1 MSAVAA
7 TFWPR
12 PSWTAALA
20 GLQDLDLQWNVPL
33 ARHTTFRLGAPVTC
47 LAQPRSITA
56 LQALI
61 RRLVQEGIPYFL
73 LGAGSNLLAADEPWD
88 GVAIQLGQCCGEI
101 RLNPPD
107 HGTEMQRLEVGAG
120 VNLARLLRFS
130 LKHGLAGF
138 EPLVGIPGTV
148 GGAVVMNAGTGGG
161 GITDVLDAITI
172 MEVTGELREIPK
184 SRLDIGYRSV
194 TLPKHSLILEADFS
208 VVSIDPR
215 QLRTKMQAT
224 MKHRRQTQ
232 PLGWPSA
239 GCIFKNPPGHS
250 AGALIERAGLKGLRS
265 GDAEISTKH
274 GNWIVNLGHASARDV
289 LTLVRIAEERVFKEF
304 GIRLEREI
312 RVLGG

>member
-7 TFWPR
+7 TFWPQ

-20 GLQDLDLQWNVPL
+20 GLSNLDLRWNVPL

-107 HGTEMQRLEVGAG
+107 HVTEMQRLEVGAG
-120 VNLARLLRFS
+120 VKLARLLRFS
-130 LKHGLAGF
+130 LRQGLAGF

-161 GITDVLDAITI
+161 SITDVLDAITI
-172 MEVTGELREIPK
+172 MDTNGDWDQIPK
-184 SRLDIGYRSV
+184 SQLDIGYRSV
-194 TLPKHSLILEADFS
+194 TLPDRSFILEAHFS
-208 VVSIDPR
+208 VVPTDPK
-215 QLRTKMQAT
+215 QLRGKLQAT
-224 MKHRRQTQ
+224 MRQRRQTQ

-239 GCIFKNPPGHS
+239 GCIFKNPPGQS
-250 AGALIERAGLKGLRS
+250 AGALIERVGLKGLRC
-265 GDAEISTKH
+265 GDAEISSRH
-274 GNWIVNLGHASARDV
+274 GNWIINLGHASAKDV
-289 LTLVRIAEERVFKEF
+289 LTLVRIAEERVFEEF
-304 GIRLEREI
+304 GIHLEREI
-312 RVLGG
+312 RVLAG